1 MNTSEITDK
10 TRDILSEQLGADPAE
25 FSTEKTWAD
34 YGADSLD
41 EVEIVM
47 AFEEEF
53 GLDIGSEDSERLAK
67 MPISEGILW
76 LESQLAQ

>member
-1 MNTSEITDK
+1 MTTSELTEITS
-10 TRDILSEQLGADPAE
+10 RILTEQLGMDPAE
-25 FSTEKTWAD
+25 FSTDKTWSD

-53 GLDIGSEDSERLAK
+53 DITIDDEPAERFAK
-67 MPISEGILW
+67 LPISEGIEW
-76 LESQLAQ
+76 LATQIA